1 MWPFFVSMN
10 HRNFKVNMSTAELF
24 IDIFV
29 HTQCPYTEVHPQLC
43 SVSRLFLFGAQ
54 IHLSDS
60 LSYLKYM
67 HLVDPE

>member
-1 MWPFFVSMN
+1 
-10 HRNFKVNMSTAELF
+10 MSTAELF